1 MTLPTTYFL
10 TREMQRILYA
20 LKRQYGGQISIRKL
34 LNSQTDA
41 RTGKKTE
48 TTKLI
53 PVARAVVL
61 PAHSWCK
68 VVRGISANKDYMAG
82 GAYDATARD
91 FIVDR
96 KDVRELP
103 TLTSDDWILYRG
115 RKYQVSAVETFECDA
130 GWVITARAIDG
141 EVSQQTL
148 TVAATDQLELNPE
161 AKV

>member
-1 MTLPTTYFL
+1 MTLPTNYFL

-61 PAHSWCK
+61 PAHSWRK

-82 GAYDATARD
+82 GATMRRPAISSWTEGCTRVADTY
-91 FIVDR
+91 
-96 KDVRELP
+96 VR
-103 TLTSDDWILYRG
+103 
-115 RKYQVSAVETFECDA
+115 
-130 GWVITARAIDG
+130 
-141 EVSQQTL
+141 
-148 TVAATDQLELNPE
+148 
-161 AKV
+161 